1 MVRAA
6 KRKTDWVEEYRR
18 NDREPTDEELKRFRD
33 VLDEIDKLRERMN
46 ISPLTTGELVREVRD
61 EASD

>member
-18 NDREPTDEELKRFRD
+18 NDREPTDEELKRFRE

-46 ISPLTTGELVREVRD
+46 IAPLTTGELVREIRD

>member
-1 MVRAA
+1 MARVE
-6 KRKTDWVEEYRR
+6 KRKVDWVEEYRK
-18 NDREPTDEELKRFRD
+18 NYREPTEDELRRFRE

-46 ISPLTTGELVREVRD
+46 IAPLTTGELVREIRD